1 MSTRPRMRPTFEI
14 PMKVDGTRTMQRIK
28 ERLARGSKRISG
40 QVIGNHAYVQLP
52 EDQQSLLSPFLNLE
66 LLHHGDQFVLRGR
79 FSPRPNVWTGFMA
92 VYGIMGLLV
101 LAGLMLGWAQL
112 TVDEYAW
119 GFWGVPIGAALSAFI
134 YGAAVIGQGLTADE
148 MYILRNFVDHMVA
161 GDERLEPHCE
171 DEGEDEDEDET
182 VTATNHRAVPESS

>member
-28 ERLARGSKRISG
+28 ERLERGSKGISG
-40 QVIGNHAYVQLP
+40 QVIGGYAYVQLP
-52 EDQQSLLSPFLNLE
+52 TDQQSLLSPYLNLE
-66 LLHHGDQFVLRGR
+66 LLPRDGKVVLKGR

-92 VYGIMGLLV
+92 LYAVLSLLG
-101 LAGLMLGWAQL
+101 LAGVMLGWAQT

-119 GFWGVPIGAALSAFI
+119 GFWAAPAALGLVAFV

-148 MYILRNFVDHMVA
+148 MYTLRNFVDHMVA
-161 GDERLEPHCE
+161 GDERVEPHFE
-171 DEGEDEDEDET
+171 DEEE
-182 VTATNHRAVPESS
+182 AVVES